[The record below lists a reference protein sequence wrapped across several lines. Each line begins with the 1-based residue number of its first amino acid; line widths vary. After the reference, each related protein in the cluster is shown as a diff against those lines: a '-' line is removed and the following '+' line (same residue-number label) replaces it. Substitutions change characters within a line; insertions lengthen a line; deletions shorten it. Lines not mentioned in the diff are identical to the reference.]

1 MRAKKAAGGIER
13 FPGGRKA
20 GARWITPRMWERQEM
35 ETTQALEPPPLLP

>member
-20 GARWITPRMWERQEM
+20 GAWWITPRMWERQEM